1 MSAETATL
9 PPVAARTGFHPLEVT
24 AVTPVADDGSAVAV
38 TLWVPE
44 PLRERFAFSPGQFVT
59 VRAEVDGES
68 PRRTYSVCSTPEAL
82 RREGELRVGVRAV
95 TGGRFSSWVH
105 QRLTPGDRLELRP
118 PEGRFTT
125 PVAPGR
131 ARRYAAVAA
140 GSGITPVLSL
150 VAEAL
155 AVEPDSVFTVLYG
168 NRTMR
173 SAMFMEELADLKD
186 RYGPRLQLVHFF
198 SREAHLIGPAGRRLD
213 ADVLDRVLT
222 SLLPPALVDEWFL
235 CGPYAMVTGAGQALE
250 RAGVPAAS
258 VRTELFHAGPLTAP
272 PADVAGDDAVAAGG
286 TELSV
291 RLEGRTSTVRT
302 TPGQTILEAALSI
315 RPELPFSCRSG
326 VCATCRAK
334 VVSGTASMRTNYTL
348 TAQESAEDYILTC
361 QAVPTSDAVSVDYDV
376 V

>member
-198 SREAHLIGPAGRRLD
+198 SREAHLIGPAKPPPRRRRPRPRAHLPAAARAGGRVVPLRPVRD
-213 ADVLDRVLT
+213 GDRG
-222 SLLPPALVDEWFL
+222 LP
-235 CGPYAMVTGAGQALE
+235 GAGTG
-250 RAGVPAAS
+250 GVPAAS